1 MMLSWSIEVDMKMCN
16 YGELTPKIQS
26 SIEDEELNP

>member
-1 MMLSWSIEVDMKMCN
+1 MMLSWSIEVDMKMCT
-16 YGELTPKIQS
+16 YGELTSKIQS